1 MEEFEGHE
9 EQRESKELLEF
20 DRASN
25 YEFSSVIN
33 HQGMYMFKP
42 HTFLQLV
49 KCQNLFILFYFFKC
63 TYLLLLRV
71 KRLET
76 IND

>member
-33 HQGMYMFKP
+33 H
-42 HTFLQLV
+42 HCTREICNFLL
-49 KCQNLFILFYFFKC
+49 
-63 TYLLLLRV
+63 
-71 KRLET
+71 
-76 IND
+76 